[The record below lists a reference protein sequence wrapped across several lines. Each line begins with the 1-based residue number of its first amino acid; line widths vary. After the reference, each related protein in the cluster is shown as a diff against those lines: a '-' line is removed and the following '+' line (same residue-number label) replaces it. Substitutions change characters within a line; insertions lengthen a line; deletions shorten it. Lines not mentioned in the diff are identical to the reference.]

1 MFKINDIDQSSNES
15 DIEEEK
21 EPIYN
26 ELSNH
31 RDTLN
36 TPWIEKYRP
45 NKIEELVLNNDIF
58 IRIKNIIENK
68 TMPNI
73 ILTGIPGIGKT
84 STVLCIAK
92 NILGKYFEDGV
103 LELNASDER
112 GVKTVHETIEY
123 FCKKKLKF
131 RNNEDKHKYAHH
143 KIVVLD
149 EADNMTK
156 KALQSINNL
165 METYKDSTRF
175 AFTCNSSSDI
185 IEAIQSRCIIIRYE
199 RLTNEQISTRLMQIC
214 EKENVEYD
222 RAGINS
228 IVITSQGDL
237 RQGINNLQLIH
248 NGYIKV
254 TLENVYKLCDNP
266 PPLIL
271 KKILLACKIKNIVSA
286 LVHLNE
292 LRSKGYSSSDISLSM
307 INLLKHMGKDEVI
320 TEKDKIKFME
330 EFGKTSV
337 IISKGMDSCLQL
349 TGAVAALCIRGH

>member
-1 MFKINDIDQSSNES
+1 MFRLSDVEESSYDS
-15 DIEEEK
+15 DIEEDK

-26 ELSNH
+26 EILNG

-45 NKIEELVLNNDIF
+45 NRVEELVLNNDILT
-58 IRIKNIIENK
+58 RIKNIIDNK
-68 TMPNI
+68 NMPNI

-84 STVLCIAK
+84 STILCIAK
-92 NILGKYFEDGV
+92 NILGRYFADGV

-123 FCKKKLKF
+123 FCKKKLRF
-131 RNNEDKHKYAHH
+131 ADNGDKSKYAHH
-143 KIVVLD
+143 KIVILD

-165 METYKDSTRF
+165 MEIHKDSTRF

-199 RLTNEQISTRLMQIC
+199 RLTNQQIATRLMQIC
-214 EKENVEYD
+214 EKEQAEYD
-222 RAGINS
+222 KDGINS

-237 RQGINNLQLIH
+237 RQAINNLQLIH

-271 KKILLACKIKNIVSA
+271 KKILLACKTKNIKEA
-286 LVHLNE
+286 LKYLNE
-292 LRSKGYSSSDISLSM
+292 LRSKGYSSSDIALSM
-307 INLLKHMGKDEVI
+307 INLLKNMEKDEVI

-337 IISKGMDSCLQL
+337 IISKGIDSQTQL
-349 TGAVAALCIRGH
+349 TGAVAVLCI